1 MAKTHKTITLC
12 PNTRET
18 AENMDNFSAFVRE
31 CLEAFAV
38 GGSYA
43 QMQRT
48 QAIWMETARKIACE
62 YANRGANGSETPD
75 QIVTRN
81 LIEARN
87 EMKEAMK

>member
-18 AENMDNFSAFVRE
+18 AENMVNFSAFVRE

-62 YANRGANGSETPD
+62 LANNNSEIQETPE

-81 LIEARN
+81 LIKARK
-87 EMKEAMK
+87 EMME

>member
-1 MAKTHKTITLC
+1 MV
-12 PNTRET
+12 
-18 AENMDNFSAFVRE
+18 NFSAFVRE

-48 QAIWMETARKIACE
+48 QAIWMETARKIAAE
-62 YANRGANGSETPD
+62 YCNVGALGSKTPE
-75 QIVTRN
+75 QIVN
-81 LIEARN
+81 EKLLEARN